1 MLLHRNDRPH
11 FLGPRTALL
20 VLLLAV
26 ALPAT
31 LPALDLNGFLA
42 APGEG
47 SAALSYTAE
56 SYDEFWAGDQRT
68 SAPPLG
74 EVETTSWSL
83 WFRWGFTD
91 RLSVVAN
98 LPYVAV
104 DTDGPAGFEEDG
116 LGDAEA
122 LLLVRAFET
131 TSGAA
136 RHRLVAGIGG
146 RTPVSS
152 YVADAPVSL
161 GDGSDDLLLRL
172 VYQLQVG
179 SFYLSQQVGYD
190 LRGDDVP
197 DSFPLYTEAG
207 YTFGR
212 WTGSVSYKRLVA
224 DGGTDIGDPGF
235 TFPSN
240 EEEVERAGAK
250 LYGRF
255 TDRFG
260 AFVSAFTTLDG
271 RNTGDA
277 TGISTGVV
285 LDF

>member
-1 MLLHRNDRPH
+1 MLDRALSSPVRP
-11 FLGPRTALL
+11 LRTVTVAAVLALL
-20 VLLLAV
+20 LPAV
-26 ALPAT
+26 A
-31 LPALDLNGFLA
+31 PALDLNGFVA

-47 SAALSYTAE
+47 AAALSLTME
-56 SYDEFWAGDQRT
+56 SYDEFWAGEQRT

-74 EVETTSWSL
+74 EVETSSASL

-91 RLSVVAN
+91 RLSMVAN
-98 LPYVAV
+98 LPYVEV
-104 DTDGPAGFEEDG
+104 ETDGPAGFEDSG
-116 LGDAEA
+116 LADAEA
-122 LLLVRAFET
+122 MLLLRALEVD
-131 TSGAA
+131 SGGV
-136 RHRLVAGIGG
+136 RHRLLAGIGG
-146 RTPVSS
+146 RTAVSD
-152 YVADAPVSL
+152 YEADAPVSL

-172 VYQLQVG
+172 VYQLEVG
-179 SFYLSQQVGYD
+179 SFYVSQQVGYD

-212 WTGSVSYKRLVA
+212 FTASASYKRLFA

-240 EEEVERAGAK
+240 QEELTRVGAK

-260 AFVSAFTTLDG
+260 GFVSAFTTLDG

-277 TGISTGVV
+277 TGLSAGVV